1 METILNLVE
10 QLRTMAEQTGS
21 PELRDRTIEVCRAVI
36 NSLENPGAS
45 GAPTRDGTQA
55 DGPSPSG
62 PDPVGDFLDAVLG
75 KFVGHL
81 PPGAAAC
88 PTLKIPFVAIPE
100 VR

>member
-10 QLRTMAEQTGS
+10 QLRAMAEQTGS

-36 NSLENPGAS
+36 SSLESPTPS
-45 GAPTRDGTQA
+45 GAPAPDGAQA
-55 DGPSPSG
+55 DGPARSG
-62 PDPVGDFLDAVLG
+62 PDPMGDFLDAVLG
-75 KFVGHL
+75 KFVAHL
-81 PPGAAAC
+81 PAGASAG